1 MPINPGLRR
10 GWFLVRFLAVGCG
23 LNKIGCELNK
33 IGYGLNKIGCEFDSG
48 QGVKVSPDYRHGLKA
63 LVVPNIGAARSG

>member
-1 MPINPGLRR
+1 MPINPGLRGV

-23 LNKIGCELNK
+23 LNKIGCE
-33 IGYGLNKIGCEFDSG
+33 LNKIGCEFDSG